1 MICPKCK
8 SETRVVNSRPHR
20 DDATVIQRRR
30 WCDDCGHKFNTQ
42 EATVD
47 IVARRRLMRAS
58 RAKWR
63 AAKRQAESHERQIRK
78 FVAGEVA
85 ASGRPRAVVRQAA
98 GLPAR
103 SSRASQLNP

>member
-8 SETRVVNSRPHR
+8 ADTKVVNSRPHA
-20 DDATVIQRRR
+20 DDPTVIQRRR
-30 WCDDCGHKFNTQ
+30 ACEGCGHRFNTQ
-42 EATVD
+42 EGTVD

-78 FVAGEVA
+78 FVEGEVA

-103 SSRASQLNP
+103 ASRASNLNP